1 MRILHQDFRTLIPR
15 VESVH
20 LFSRVIFLLGIVA
33 YLIFGPL
40 AKVNFQPLLV
50 IFGATIAL
58 TGSSWLFSH
67 FRRGEVSNLYFLSI
81 IFDTLLIAAMTRY
94 TGGAAS
100 DFYVFYFLTVSVGAY
115 VLSPLAT
122 IIFAGLITALYLGG
136 NITTLSM
143 AGPLGMVIRI
153 TLIWFY
159 ALMVN
164 YISEYFRRSETRL
177 LKVFN
182 TLNRRT
188 SELEKIH
195 AQMEM
200 VYENSRILA
209 GILDFDQIVEEI
221 LKIGERVLDYPALG
235 IMLIGPGNNLIY
247 RGRLIGGSKNSRL
260 KAVAQD
266 KMELPYRVVRAGDP
280 VRVVDL
286 SSRTDYEP
294 LLKSARSVMMVPMV
308 THGKTTGLLVAESP
322 RRGAFEDQ
330 DERFLSVLA
339 RSAAMALENSILHRK
354 TEELTII
361 DDLTGVNNYRY
372 FAEKIKEEKR
382 RAVRYDQALSLIM
395 IDIDWFKKFNDNYGH
410 EVGNRVLVGL
420 TSVIKK
426 CIRDVD
432 ILCRYGGEE
441 FIIILPQT
449 PEREASKIAQ
459 RIRDEVEAAEFG
471 GGEGIPLLKVTVSIG
486 VSSYPENRR
495 TEEELINAVDQAL
508 YRAKGSGKNT
518 VCTV

>member
-136 NITTLSM
+136 NITILSM

-188 SELEKIH
+188 S
-195 AQMEM
+195 
-200 VYENSRILA
+200 
-209 GILDFDQIVEEI
+209 
-221 LKIGERVLDYPALG
+221 
-235 IMLIGPGNNLIY
+235 
-247 RGRLIGGSKNSRL
+247 
-260 KAVAQD
+260 
-266 KMELPYRVVRAGDP
+266 
-280 VRVVDL
+280 
-286 SSRTDYEP
+286 
-294 LLKSARSVMMVPMV
+294 
-308 THGKTTGLLVAESP
+308 
-322 RRGAFEDQ
+322 
-330 DERFLSVLA
+330 
-339 RSAAMALENSILHRK
+339 
-354 TEELTII
+354 
-361 DDLTGVNNYRY
+361 
-372 FAEKIKEEKR
+372 
-382 RAVRYDQALSLIM
+382 
-395 IDIDWFKKFNDNYGH
+395 
-410 EVGNRVLVGL
+410 
-420 TSVIKK
+420 
-426 CIRDVD
+426 
-432 ILCRYGGEE
+432 
-441 FIIILPQT
+441 
-449 PEREASKIAQ
+449 
-459 RIRDEVEAAEFG
+459 
-471 GGEGIPLLKVTVSIG
+471 
-486 VSSYPENRR
+486 
-495 TEEELINAVDQAL
+495 
-508 YRAKGSGKNT
+508 
-518 VCTV
+518 